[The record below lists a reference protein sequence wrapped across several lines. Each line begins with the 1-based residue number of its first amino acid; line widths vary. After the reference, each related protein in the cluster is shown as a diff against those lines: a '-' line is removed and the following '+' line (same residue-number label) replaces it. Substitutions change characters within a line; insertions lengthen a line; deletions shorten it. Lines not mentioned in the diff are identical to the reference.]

1 MEDLQNQV
9 SLLSVQNS
17 GLTEDASNLRHDS
30 VRMKE
35 QLAKMAGELSALAN
49 RNAENEGAVETLNKR
64 NAELSEKLKVDVQF
78 VIDQSNQNIA
88 ELNEEIGKSILIG
101 CMSGSEKTQE

>member
-1 MEDLQNQV
+1 
-9 SLLSVQNS
+9 
-17 GLTEDASNLRHDS
+17 
-30 VRMKE
+30 MKE

-101 CMSGSEKTQE
+101 CGFFLKTLIERLREQFFH